1 MLAKSC
7 KMIPV
12 MVMGTL
18 IGGKLYTSLEYGC
31 AILIAAGISLFAKQ
45 SSSKVTAKLAAPNAP
60 LGYSLCCLNL
70 VFDGYTNAMQASTPL
85 TDQLHVSLS
94 TFWWQIVHSF
104 NPKTARGV
112 AAASIC

>member
-18 IGGKLYTSLEYGC
+18 IGGKFYSALEYAC
-31 AILIAAGISLFAKQ
+31 ALMIAAGISLFARQ

-60 LGYSLCCLNL
+60 LGYALCLVNL
-70 VFDGYTNAMQASTPL
+70 VFDGYTNAAQVRVYDL
-85 TDQLHVSLS
+85 G
-94 TFWWQIVHSF
+94 F
-104 NPKTARGV
+104 V
-112 AAASIC
+112 AAKGAAWHVCEDEGSILGRDFPSA